1 MSVYGINKVCWLTV
15 HDKAFRD
22 ELKRDP
28 SKALAALPLDDEER
42 RLLLAGEVGQLHDLG
57 AHSFLL
63 GHLLRFDLFGLTVVN
78 YSERMRAAK
87 AAQEDAA
94 RQGESGM

>member
-1 MSVYGINKVCWLTV
+1 MSVYGINKVCWLTL

-42 RLLLAGEVGQLHDLG
+42 RLLLAGEVGRLHDLG
-57 AHSFLL
+57 AHGFLL
-63 GHLLRFDLFGLTVVN
+63 SHLSRFELFGLTVVT

-87 AAQEDAA
+87 TALEDAA
-94 RQGESGM
+94 RRDERGT